1 MAGSKVDGGLGLGC
15 TLRRG
20 RSMLK
25 IIKMLIFRS
34 RLERT
39 EDSTD
44 EILLI
49 LLKGEAISSPVLL
62 PPNMEP
68 GWGEREGKTLSEHR
82 ILRHKWLKSFELL
95 RGQ

>member
-1 MAGSKVDGGLGLGC
+1 
-15 TLRRG
+15 
-20 RSMLK
+20 MLK

-68 GWGEREGKTLSEHR
+68 GWGEREASGGENLKQTQNFKTQVVEVL
-82 ILRHKWLKSFELL
+82 
-95 RGQ
+95 

>member
-1 MAGSKVDGGLGLGC
+1 MGC

-34 RLERT
+34 RLGRT

-68 GWGEREGKTLSEHR
+68 GWGEREGSGGENLKQTQNFKTQVVEVL
-82 ILRHKWLKSFELL
+82 
-95 RGQ
+95 